1 MRGLFLG
8 PLPKATF
15 KGSMMDRVTNSTI
28 NRAFSKAVRW
38 QIIITVLISGVS
50 LLIGGVGA
58 AISAFAGGFSVI
70 VGALAG
76 MLIAQSPSGSA
87 PGAVLITLLK
97 AEAVKVLVI
106 AILLLIT
113 FKYYQGLVP
122 LSLIGGLAGSALAS
136 GAGLRAVNNEND
148 K

>member
-1 MRGLFLG
+1 MN
-8 PLPKATF
+8 K
-15 KGSMMDRVTNSTI
+15 VTNTTI
-28 NRAFSKAVRW
+28 SRAFSKAARW
-38 QIIITVLISGVS
+38 QIIITVLVSGVS
-50 LLIGGVGA
+50 LLVSGVGA
-58 AISAFAGGFSVI
+58 AISASAGGASVM
-70 VGALAG
+70 VGGYAG
-76 MLIAQSPSGSA
+76 MMMARRSGSNA
-87 PGAVLITLLK
+87 PGAILITLLK

-106 AILLLIT
+106 AMLLLVT

>member
-1 MRGLFLG
+1 MSAWGH
-8 PLPKATF
+8 KME
-15 KGSMMDRVTNSTI
+15 SVTNTTI
-28 NRAFSKAVRW
+28 SRAFSKAARW

-50 LLIGGVGA
+50 LLVAGMNA
-58 AISAFAGGFSVI
+58 AISALAGGSSVI
-70 VGALAG
+70 VGGYAG
-76 MLIAQSPSGSA
+76 MLIAQRPNGGA
-87 PGAVLITLLK
+87 PGAVLVTLLK
-97 AEAVKVLVI
+97 AEAIKVLVV
-106 AILLLIT
+106 AMLLLAV

>member
-1 MRGLFLG
+1 MRGLFFG
-8 PLPKATF
+8 PSQMSAWGHKM
-15 KGSMMDRVTNSTI
+15 GSVSNTTI
-28 NRAFSKAVRW
+28 SRAFSKAARW

-50 LLIGGVGA
+50 LLVAGMNA
-58 AISAFAGGFSVI
+58 AISALAGGSSVI
-70 VGALAG
+70 IGGYTG
-76 MLIAQSPSGSA
+76 MLIAQRPNGSA

-97 AEAVKVLVI
+97 AEAIKVLVV
-106 AILLLIT
+106 AMLLLAV

-136 GAGLRAVNNEND
+136 GAGLQAVNNEND

>member
-1 MRGLFLG
+1 M
-8 PLPKATF
+8 
-15 KGSMMDRVTNSTI
+15 GSVTNTTI
-28 NRAFSKAVRW
+28 SRAFSKAARW
-38 QIIITVLISGVS
+38 QIIITVLISGVT
-50 LLIGGVGA
+50 LLVAGMNA
-58 AISAFAGGFSVI
+58 AISALAGGSSVI
-70 VGALAG
+70 VGGYAG
-76 MLIAQSPSGSA
+76 MLIAQRPNGGA

-97 AEAVKVLVI
+97 AEAIKVLVV
-106 AILLLIT
+106 AMLLLAV